1 MRITR
6 YTDYSVRVLIY
17 LGVKNDGALATI
29 QEIAD
34 SYGISKNHLM
44 KVVHDL
50 QLRGYIDTIRG
61 KHGGLRLR
69 LPPEQINIGRVIRE
83 TEEDKALVECFGAD
97 NGCVITPFCD
107 LKHVLARAQE
117 AFFQV
122 LDGYTLA
129 DMLEDEHRPGLARTL
144 GINGIPVVAE

>member
-1 MRITR
+1 RSVRGAVFSHTTRSARRRPAGLRSHLSICITR

-17 LGVKNDGALATI
+17 LGVKNDGALAPI

-50 QLRGYIDTIRG
+50 QQRGYIDTIRG

-83 TEEDKALVECFGAD
+83 TEEDKALVECFKIGRA
-97 NGCVITPFCD
+97 
-107 LKHVLARAQE
+107 HV
-117 AFFQV
+117 
-122 LDGYTLA
+122 
-129 DMLEDEHRPGLARTL
+129 
-144 GINGIPVVAE
+144 